1 MGIKRYKGQPKP
13 IVIVTKN
20 KDGIATSALEVYNKT
35 YTDITEVAVNLK
47 KNLATDQDTAY
58 LQKLKSDN
66 GITIDELNHKY
77 IISLNTSDYVNLS
90 VGNYYLTLNI
100 KVSGIADY
108 IEIDLGTKNNRLFSV
123 VSDTNR
129 A

>member
-20 KDGIATSALEVYNKT
+20 KDGIAANALEVYNKT
-35 YTDITEVAVNLK
+35 YADILEVAVNLK
-47 KNLATDQDTAY
+47 KNLAIDADDLY
-58 LQKLKSDN
+58 LQKLKTT
-66 GITIDELNHKY
+66 GAITVDEAAHKY
-77 IISLNTSDYVNLS
+77 IVSLNVSDYANLS

-100 KVSGIADY
+100 QVSGIADF
-108 IEIDLGTKNNRLFSV
+108 IEIDLGTKNNRMFSV

>member
-20 KDGIATSALEVYNKT
+20 KDGIASSALEVYNKT
-35 YTDITEVAVNLK
+35 YADITEVAINLK
-47 KNLATDQDTAY
+47 KNLATDEDTAY
-58 LQKLKSDN
+58 LQKLKSAN
-66 GITIDELNHKY
+66 SITIDSVNHKY
-77 IISLNTSDYVNLS
+77 IVS
-90 VGNYYLTLNI
+90 LNI
-100 KVSGIADY
+100 KVLGIGDF

>member
-20 KDGIATSALEVYNKT
+20 KDGIASSALEVYNKT
-35 YTDITEVAVNLK
+35 YADITEVAINLK
-47 KNLATDQDTAY
+47 KNLATDEDGAY
-58 LQKLKSDN
+58 LQKLKSTN
-66 GITIDELNHKY
+66 AITIDAVNHKY
-77 IISLNTSDYVNLS
+77 IVSLNISDYTNLS
-90 VGNYYLTLNI
+90 IGNYYLTLNI
-100 KVSGIADY
+100 KVLGIADF

>member
-20 KDGIATSALEVYNKT
+20 KDGIAASALAVYNKT
-35 YTDITEVAVNLK
+35 YADILEVAVNLK
-47 KNLATDQDTAY
+47 KNLATDLDTAY
-58 LQKLKSDN
+58 LQKLKSTN
-66 GITIDELNHKY
+66 AISIDEVNHKY
-77 IISLNTSDYVNLS
+77 IVSLNVSDYTNLS

-100 KVSGIADY
+100 QVSGIADF
-108 IEIDLGTKNNRLFSV
+108 IEIDLGIKNNRLFSV
-123 VSDTNR
+123 VCDTNR

>member
-20 KDGIATSALEVYNKT
+20 KDGIASSALEVYNKT
-35 YTDITEVAVNLK
+35 YADITEVAINLK
-47 KNLATDQDTAY
+47 KNLATDEDTAY

-66 GITIDELNHKY
+66 SITIDSVNHKY
-77 IISLNTSDYVNLS
+77 IVSLNISDYTNLS
-90 VGNYYLTLNI
+90 IGNYYLTLNI
-100 KVSGIADY
+100 KVLGIADF

>member
-20 KDGIATSALEVYNKT
+20 KDGIASSALEVYNKT
-35 YTDITEVAVNLK
+35 YADITEVAINLK
-47 KNLATDQDTAY
+47 KNLATDEDTAY
-58 LQKLKSDN
+58 LQKLKSAN
-66 GITIDELNHKY
+66 SITIDSVNHKY
-77 IISLNTSDYVNLS
+77 IVSLNISDYTNLS
-90 VGNYYLTLNI
+90 IGNYYLTLNI
-100 KVSGIADY
+100 KVLGIADF

>member
-20 KDGIATSALEVYNKT
+20 KDGVAASVLAVYNKT
-35 YTDITEVAVNLK
+35 YADIEEVSINFK
-47 KNLATDQDTAY
+47 KNLQTDADDLY
-58 LQKLKSDN
+58 LQKLKTT
-66 GITIDELNHKY
+66 GAITVDQAAHKY
-77 IISLNTSDYVNLS
+77 IMSLNSTDYANLP
-90 VGNYYLTLNI
+90 VGNYYLTLNV
-100 KVSGIADY
+100 KVSGIVDF
-108 IEIDLGTKNNRLFSV
+108 IEIDLGTINNRLVAV

>member
-20 KDGIATSALEVYNKT
+20 KDGIASSALEVYNKT
-35 YTDITEVAVNLK
+35 YADITEVAINLK
-47 KNLATDQDTAY
+47 KNLATDEDTAY
-58 LQKLKSDN
+58 LQKLKSAN
-66 GITIDELNHKY
+66 SITIDSVNHKY
-77 IISLNTSDYVNLS
+77 IVSLNISDYTNLS
-90 VGNYYLTLNI
+90 IGNYYLTLNI
-100 KVSGIADY
+100 KVLGIGDF

>member
-20 KDGIATSALEVYNKT
+20 KDGIAANALEVYNKT
-35 YTDITEVAVNLK
+35 YADILEVAVNLK
-47 KNLATDQDTAY
+47 KKLATDVDDLY
-58 LQKLKSDN
+58 LQKLKTT
-66 GITIDELNHKY
+66 GAITVDEAAHKY
-77 IISLNTSDYVNLS
+77 IVSLNVSDYANLS

-100 KVSGIADY
+100 QVSGIADF
-108 IEIDLGTKNNRLFSV
+108 IEIDLGTKNNRMFSV

>member
-1 MGIKRYKGQPKP
+1 
-13 IVIVTKN
+13 
-20 KDGIATSALEVYNKT
+20 
-35 YTDITEVAVNLK
+35 
-47 KNLATDQDTAY
+47 LATDQDTAY
-58 LQKLKSDN
+58 LQKLKSTN
-66 GITIDELNHKY
+66 AITIDEVNHKY
-77 IISLNTSDYVNLS
+77 IVSLNISDYINLS

-100 KVSGIADY
+100 QVSGIEDF

>member
-20 KDGIATSALEVYNKT
+20 KDGIAASALEVYNKT
-35 YTDITEVAVNLK
+35 YADILEVAVNLK
-47 KNLATDQDTAY
+47 KNLATDQDVAY
-58 LQKLKSDN
+58 LQKLKTN
-66 GITIDELNHKY
+66 GGITIDTDNHTY
-77 IISLNTSDYVNLS
+77 IVSLNVSDYTNLP

-100 KVSGIADY
+100 QVSGIADF